1 MNIRNK
7 IKIKAD
13 KYINAE
19 SLNKYIKSDALN
31 KYILKPD
38 SINSTFTTARAIT
51 AAFSNQ
57 KKKIST
63 HLQHQQLPN
72 LLKYTPKTIPK
83 RPIYI
88 ILILLRIIYALLPA
102 YIHPNEYYERTQLT
116 DADKFLEPK
125 SQQVLE
131 FEKENPCNSIV
142 PATLAI
148 GIPFG
153 FVKHIF
159 NKIMD
164 TELENY
170 VNDSTLFIVYRLYF
184 LALTF
189 IIDICIY
196 NIRSLQSRD
205 PFQPLL
211 LFSSSYLILTFYQ
224 RPFSNTLEEILLAL
238 SLWTFVAC
246 VPPRQANLRE
256 RKIKGSGASRRA
268 IGNIQLNGF
277 RAFFLGFF
285 FVLGI
290 FSRLSY
296 ALYALPILIAYLY
309 MCYNRQAPNMFT
321 KFMNGM
327 YEIMPLA
334 FGLVVTSIVFI
345 IVDSLYFGSLNIV
358 YNGKHEVTLENV
370 MEVLNAPEKIASVR
384 FTGQLIITPLNNF
397 IKNLSVRVEPNCM
410 NLFVNMP
417 ILYGPLYFLGIYY
430 TIQSVSKATLR
441 SRDLNKTVSI
451 YCILMGLVGLTIV
464 PQAETKYLE
473 SMGVFMVL
481 ALADK
486 ISYFVG
492 KEKIIFLTVYVLFNV
507 SLTLIYILI
516 HHGGIVPNTP
526 TVQIN
531 DFLNIID
538 IVETFF

>member
-256 RKIKGSGASRRA
+256 RKIKGSGA
-268 IGNIQLNGF
+268 
-277 RAFFLGFF
+277 
-285 FVLGI
+285 
-290 FSRLSY
+290 
-296 ALYALPILIAYLY
+296 
-309 MCYNRQAPNMFT
+309 MFT

-492 KEKIIFLTVYVLFNV
+492 KEK
-507 SLTLIYILI
+507 
-516 HHGGIVPNTP
+516 
-526 TVQIN
+526 
-531 DFLNIID
+531 
-538 IVETFF
+538 